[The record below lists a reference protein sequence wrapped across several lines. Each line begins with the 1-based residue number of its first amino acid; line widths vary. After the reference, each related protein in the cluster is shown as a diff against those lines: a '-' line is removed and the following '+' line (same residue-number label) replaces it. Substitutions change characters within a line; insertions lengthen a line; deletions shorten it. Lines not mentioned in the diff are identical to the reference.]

1 MTALARELL
10 DVPVVPDAS
19 TARRWATDELANP
32 IYHQGRSLLAR
43 LYDWFNSLFENASTA
58 DLGLSAG
65 EVAAI
70 VVLVALVV
78 AGIAFWVAGPVR
90 RARRATGSAV
100 VLGDD
105 ARSSTELR
113 AAADAS
119 AARGDWPAAV
129 LDRFR
134 AIVRALEERALLDE
148 RPGRTAHE
156 AAEAAGTRLPDHLT
170 DLRRAGRIFDE
181 VCYGKASPGQDTDA
195 WLSALDARLVATRP
209 AARTVQALVGT
220 P

>member
-100 VLGDD
+100 
-105 ARSSTELR
+105 
-113 AAADAS
+113 
-119 AARGDWPAAV
+119 
-129 LDRFR
+129 
-134 AIVRALEERALLDE
+134 
-148 RPGRTAHE
+148 
-156 AAEAAGTRLPDHLT
+156 
-170 DLRRAGRIFDE
+170 
-181 VCYGKASPGQDTDA
+181 
-195 WLSALDARLVATRP
+195 
-209 AARTVQALVGT
+209 
-220 P
+220 